1 MCADNVDEST
11 RALLNSAF
19 DSDNKL
25 RISIR
30 IGVHC
35 GDVVAGV
42 VGKKQ
47 PVRLCPVSPS
57 PAGRR

>member
-1 MCADNVDEST
+1 VLESV
-11 RALLNSAF
+11 F

-25 RISIR
+25 RINVR

-47 PVRLCPVSPS
+47 PVRVS
-57 PAGRR
+57 AC